1 MICGVDEA
9 GRGPVMGPLVICGIS
24 IEKDDLLRKLGVKDS
39 KKLSRTQRE
48 DLSEKIARVTSG
60 IEIVEITASEID
72 ILREEMTLNKL
83 EVKVFASIIKK
94 LAPQTAYVDAADVD
108 EKRFADDI
116 IQEIGSPVEIISRHK
131 ADDTYPVVSAASI
144 LAKVRRDEQ
153 VRRIE
158 EEIGEPIG
166 SGYTSDP
173 NTIRFLES
181 WIERYDR
188 LPPHTRKSWDTS
200 NRLLSMKAVKK
211 LDLY

>member
-1 MICGVDEA
+1 VDEA

-24 IEKDDLLRKLGVKDS
+24 IDNDDLLRKLGVKDS

-181 WIERYDR
+181 WLERYDE

-211 LDLY
+211 LDRY